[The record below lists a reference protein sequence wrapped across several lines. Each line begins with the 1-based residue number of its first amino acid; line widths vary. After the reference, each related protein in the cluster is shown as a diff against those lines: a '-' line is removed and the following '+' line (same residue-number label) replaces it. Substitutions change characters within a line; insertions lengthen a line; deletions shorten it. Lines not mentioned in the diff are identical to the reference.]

1 MPFDV
6 ARTFAERSGE
16 NFALHER
23 YMNHQLARTL
33 RTLGFDRNY
42 VRGEGSYLYDDA
54 GQRYLDFLSGFG
66 VYALGRS
73 HPAVKAA
80 LHQALDLDLP
90 NMVQMDC
97 ALLPGLLAE
106 QLVART
112 HQGISRVF
120 FCNSG
125 AESIEAAIKFARQS
139 TQRPKILYAEHAF
152 HGLTTGALALNGG
165 KEFRRG
171 FGDLLESVSVPFG
184 DLDALEQRLRGN
196 DVAALIV
203 EPIQGKGVY
212 CATPE
217 YWRAAQQLCRQHGT
231 LLVTDEVQTG
241 LGRTGRFFCH
251 EHWGLEPDIIT
262 ISKALSG
269 GFVPIGAM
277 LTTDKIFASVH
288 DSMEDAL
295 KHSTTFGRNQ
305 LAMVAGLATL
315 AAFDDEDIVGR
326 AERTGADLQDKLR
339 GLAERYDLIHDVR
352 GLGLMVG
359 IEFGEPQSGS
369 AGRRF
374 RTLERL
380 RTGMFSQTVVVP
392 LFHRHRIITQVAA
405 DNVNIIKLL
414 PPLIAGPAEVDYF
427 VQALDDV
434 MADAHRGAGL
444 TYEFGRTMAR
454 GALRRKSQ
462 RSVASS
468 GRGSLPA
475 VAEVLPAG
483 AVTGDSGLGGEPAA
497 AYGPAAVYG
506 PAQDGPAQDGSAAVY
521 GPAQDGL
528 AAGYGP
534 AQDGPVQRGPRK
546 LGPQRRRLAHDGP
559 AQDRPTTSGRDR
571 AAGRATDVPS
581 GGHGYA
587 AGSVAES
594 GYSPAVASIEPGDR
608 VVITG
613 AAGFIGS
620 AVARAV
626 HAKGAQIVAL
636 VQPGADARNL
646 DAIPDVERVSAD
658 IRDAK
663 AVRSAFEGARYA
675 FHLAAV
681 YRLWA
686 RDARVFEDVNVGG
699 TLNVIEATLAA
710 GCERLVYTSTV
721 AVLGL
726 SKTKRGDPADETSY
740 ADIAHLYGHYKRT
753 KFAAEHEVLRAAAQG
768 LNVTIAM
775 PTFPL
780 GPGDVAPTPT
790 GKVVLDFLNGKM
802 PAFVD
807 TAMNVCH
814 VDDLARGHVA
824 ALEHGQTGRSYI
836 LGGENLSMREIFQAL
851 ADCSGLPMPRIKV
864 PRPLVVTAGVMSSL
878 VEGRLLRREPRV
890 PLEGARMA
898 TTRMIFN
905 DDRARAEIGHKSR
918 PARLAI
924 EDSARWFT
932 DNGYVS
938 AERLAAIRWQ
948 R

>member
-16 NFALHER
+16 SFALHER
-23 YMNHQLARTL
+23 YMNPQLARTL

-42 VRGEGSYLYDDA
+42 VRGDGCYLYDDT

-73 HPAVKAA
+73 HPAVKAS

-90 NMVQMDC
+90 NMIQMDC

-112 HQGISRVF
+112 HPGIRRVF

-125 AESIEAAIKFARQS
+125 AESVEAAIKFARHS
-139 TQRPKILYAEHAF
+139 TQRSKILYAEHAF

-165 KEFRRG
+165 KEFRKG
-171 FGDLLESVSVPFG
+171 FGQLLESESVPFG
-184 DLDALEQRLRGN
+184 DIDALERQLRGG
-196 DVAALIV
+196 DVAAFIV

-212 CATPE
+212 CAPGE
-217 YWRAAQQLCRQHGT
+217 YWRAAQLLCRRHGT

-241 LGRTGRFFCH
+241 LGRTGKFFCH

-277 LTTDKIFASVH
+277 LTTEKIFASVYG
-288 DSMEDAL
+288 SMEDAL

-315 AAFDDEDIVGR
+315 TAFDDEDIVGR
-326 AERTGADLQDKLR
+326 AERTGADLQAKLR
-339 GLAERYDLIHDVR
+339 GLAEKYELIKDIR

-359 IEFGEPQSGS
+359 IEFGEPESRS

-380 RTGMFSQTVVVP
+380 RTGMFSQLVVVP

-414 PPLIAGPAEVDYF
+414 PPLISGPEEVDYF

-434 MADAHRGAGL
+434 MADAHRGSGL

-462 RSVASS
+462 RSIASS
-468 GRGSLPA
+468 RPVPEAKDAERANGSVRNGSVLARAAARPAGRPEAAADASYMPA
-475 VAEVLPAG
+475 VAP
-483 AVTGDSGLGGEPAA
+483 
-497 AYGPAAVYG
+497 
-506 PAQDGPAQDGSAAVY
+506 
-521 GPAQDGL
+521 
-528 AAGYGP
+528 
-534 AQDGPVQRGPRK
+534 
-546 LGPQRRRLAHDGP
+546 
-559 AQDRPTTSGRDR
+559 
-571 AAGRATDVPS
+571 
-581 GGHGYA
+581 
-587 AGSVAES
+587 
-594 GYSPAVASIEPGDR
+594 IEPGDR

-620 AVARAV
+620 AVTRAV
-626 HAKGAQIVAL
+626 LAKGARVVA
-636 VQPGADARNL
+636 VTEPGGKDANLQGLDLERITLDVRDADAVR
-646 DAIPDVERVSAD
+646 A
-658 IRDAK
+658 
-663 AVRSAFEGARYA
+663 AVAGARYV
-675 FHLAAV
+675 FHLAAI

-686 RDARVFEDVNVGG
+686 RNPRIFHEVNVGG
-699 TLNVIEATLAA
+699 TLNVIDAVRAA
-710 GCERLVYTSTV
+710 GVERLVYTSTV
-721 AVLGL
+721 GVLGL
-726 SKTKRGDPADETSY
+726 DGTRAGKPADETAY
-740 ADIAHLYGHYKRT
+740 ADVAHLFGSYKRT
-753 KFAAEHEVLRAAAQG
+753 KFAAEHEVLRAAGEG
-768 LNVTIAM
+768 LNVTLAL

-780 GPGDVAPTPT
+780 GPGDRAPTPT

-802 PAFVD
+802 PGYVD
-807 TAMNVCH
+807 TALNVCH

-824 ALEHGQTGRSYI
+824 ALEHGQAGRSYI
-836 LGGENLSMREIFQAL
+836 LGGENMSMREILQAL
-851 ADCSGLPMPRIKV
+851 ADCSGLPMPRFLV
-864 PRPLVVTAGVMSSL
+864 PRQLVVAAGL
-878 VEGRLLRREPRV
+878 VSEFAEGRLLRREPHV

-938 AERLAAIRWQ
+938 AERLAAIKWQ

>member
-23 YMNHQLARTL
+23 YMNPQLARTL

-112 HQGISRVF
+112 HPGISRVF

-125 AESIEAAIKFARQS
+125 AESIEAAIKFARHS
-139 TQRPKILYAEHAF
+139 TGRSKILHAEHSF

-165 KEFRRG
+165 KEFRKG
-171 FGDLLESVSVPFG
+171 FGTLLESAAVPFG
-184 DLDALEQRLRGN
+184 DLEALEQQLRGK
-196 DVAALIV
+196 DVAAFIV

-212 CATPE
+212 CAAPE
-217 YWRAAQQLCRQHGT
+217 YWRATQDLCRRYGT

-241 LGRTGRFFCH
+241 LGRSGKFFCH

-277 LTTDKIFASVH
+277 LTTEKIFASVY

-305 LAMVAGLATL
+305 MAMVAGLATL
-315 AAFDDEDIVGR
+315 TAFDDEDIIGR
-326 AERTGADLQDKLR
+326 TEHTGAELQGKLR
-339 GLAERYDLIHDVR
+339 GLAAKYDLIHDVR
-352 GLGLMVG
+352 GLGLMIG
-359 IEFGEPQSGS
+359 IEFGEPKSKS
-369 AGRRF
+369 AARRF

-380 RTGMFSQTVVVP
+380 RTGMFSQMVVVP

-414 PPLIAGPAEVDYF
+414 PPLITGPEEVDYF
-427 VQALDDV
+427 VGALDDV
-434 MADAHRGAGL
+434 MADAQRGAGL
-444 TYEFGRTMAR
+444 SYEFGRTMVR
-454 GALRRKSQ
+454 GAMRRKSQ
-462 RSVASS
+462 RSIASAHPVTGPAADLAGNGSVAAGPAPQASVS
-468 GRGSLPA
+468 PAGATQVGAGPVAAATVRERAADGSRPASAGPAADRTDRATVSNSDTGYQPA
-475 VAEVLPAG
+475 VAP
-483 AVTGDSGLGGEPAA
+483 
-497 AYGPAAVYG
+497 
-506 PAQDGPAQDGSAAVY
+506 
-521 GPAQDGL
+521 
-528 AAGYGP
+528 
-534 AQDGPVQRGPRK
+534 
-546 LGPQRRRLAHDGP
+546 
-559 AQDRPTTSGRDR
+559 
-571 AAGRATDVPS
+571 
-581 GGHGYA
+581 
-587 AGSVAES
+587 
-594 GYSPAVASIEPGDR
+594 IEPGDR

-613 AAGFIGS
+613 ASGFIGS
-620 AVARAV
+620 AVTRAV
-626 HAKGAQIVAL
+626 LAKGARVVAL
-636 VQPGADARNL
+636 TEPGGRDANL
-646 DAIPDVERVSAD
+646 DGLDVERVVVD
-658 IRDAK
+658 IRDAA
-663 AVRSAFEGARYA
+663 AVKSAVAGARYV

-681 YRLWA
+681 YRFWA
-686 RDARVFEDVNVGG
+686 RDPRIFHEVNVGG
-699 TLNVIEATLAA
+699 TLNVMDAVRAA
-710 GCERLVYTSTV
+710 GAERLVYTSTV
-721 AVLGL
+721 GVIGL
-726 SKTKRGDPADETSY
+726 DRTRYGLPADETAY
-740 ADIAHLYGHYKRT
+740 ANVAHLFGHYKQT
-753 KFAAEHEVLRAAAQG
+753 KFAAEHEVLRAAGEG
-768 LNVTIAM
+768 LNVTMAL

-780 GPGDVAPTPT
+780 GPGDRAPTPT
-790 GKVVLDFLNGKM
+790 GKVVVDFLNGRM
-802 PAFVD
+802 PGFVD
-807 TAMNVCH
+807 TALNVCH
-814 VDDLARGHVA
+814 VDDLALGHVA
-824 ALEHGQTGRSYI
+824 ALEHGRQGRSYI
-836 LGGENLSMREIFQAL
+836 LGGENMTMREILQAL
-851 ADCSGLPMPRIKV
+851 SDCSGLPMPRFEV
-864 PRPLVVTAGVMSSL
+864 PRPVVVSAAKVSDF
-878 VEGRLLRREPRV
+878 VEGKLLKREPHV

-898 TTRMIFN
+898 TTKMIFN

-924 EDSARWFT
+924 EDSARWFSE
-932 DNGYVS
+932 NGYVS